1 MGENHCSM
9 KPELIGT
16 RKKVNSKLWGYSRE
30 SDCNAAVN
38 CWGGMTGKENSTLVH
53 VRGSVRN
60 E

>member
-1 MGENHCSM
+1 M

-16 RKKVNSKLWGYSRE
+16 RKKINSKLWGYSRE
-30 SDCNAAVN
+30 SDCKAVVN